1 MRSASLTIVSRH
13 LICSKKSKAKMADE
27 SPKGNEGKLLKLPL
41 ARIKMIMKSSPDLGS
56 VNQEG
61 YFLIARAAVCFAACI
76 KYLCHLA

>member
-1 MRSASLTIVSRH
+1 
-13 LICSKKSKAKMADE
+13 MADE

-61 YFLIARAAVCFAACI
+61 YFLIARAAVCKIPLPATFGF
-76 KYLCHLA
+76 KSV